1 MSQNRQ
7 GNLCHRRK
15 RLRSGPA
22 NTTCRV
28 VASEPALL
36 GMEDMTGEL
45 RLMVLHKDCFAGC
58 NDDDTTT
65 TQLATT
71 CKGALRL
78 PVRTEAGRDDAMTE
92 RQRRVR
98 IPARV
103 EAGTDN
109 DAATTAT
116 KRRRRD
122 EAHGAPAAATVA
134 AVSAAPPIAS
144 QSLQPQPRCRI
155 MSASRL

>member
-1 MSQNRQ
+1 
-7 GNLCHRRK
+7 
-15 RLRSGPA
+15 
-22 NTTCRV
+22 
-28 VASEPALL
+28 
-36 GMEDMTGEL
+36 MEDMTGEL

-58 NDDDTTT
+58 NDDATT
-65 TQLATT
+65 TQLTTT

-103 EAGTDN
+103 EAGMDN
-109 DAATTAT
+109 DAPTTAT

-122 EAHGAPAAATVA
+122 EADGVLAAATVA

-144 QSLQPQPRCRI
+144 QSLQP
-155 MSASRL
+155 SLGVGS